1 MNKSDI
7 IKVLSGF
14 LSTKQEAKKSVELIF
29 NTIADA
35 LSKGEKI
42 SISKFGT
49 FYIKITNPRKL
60 VLPKSKTKIISRP
73 RKKVKFKP
81 SALLINKVN
90 KA

>member
-1 MNKSDI
+1 MNKSDL

-14 LSTKQEAKKSVELIF
+14 LSTKQEAKKSVNLIF
-29 NTIADA
+29 DSITDA

-49 FYIKITNPRKL
+49 FYLRISNPRKL
-60 VLPKSKTKIISRP
+60 VLPKSKIKMISRP

-81 SALLINKVN
+81 SSFLITRINKI
-90 KA
+90 